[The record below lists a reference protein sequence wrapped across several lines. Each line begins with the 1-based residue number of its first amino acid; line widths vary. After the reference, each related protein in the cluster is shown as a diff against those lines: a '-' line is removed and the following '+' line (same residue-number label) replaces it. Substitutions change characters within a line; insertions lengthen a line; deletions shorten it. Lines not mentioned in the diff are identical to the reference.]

1 MAKRQKTG
9 YPGVFF
15 KEVRRTGGKT
25 DEKERSYYI
34 IFKKDGKNV
43 EEHCGYQYRDNMTP
57 AKAAKI
63 RGQRI
68 ENRRQS
74 RKQRRLESE
83 WTFQKLWNKYVD
95 HRKRENKG
103 QGPTHSDVSRFTFY
117 LKDTIGHITP
127 GNLKSNELDPIHEKL
142 ADKAPGTRYAVLQL
156 INRLSTYGKRQNL
169 CVPIQFFIE
178 LPKVEIERTE
188 QLTKKQLKSLLDVLH
203 ADGGQVSKLMELAVY
218 TGMRRNEMFN
228 LKWENV
234 NFEHVFIR
242 IMNNKS
248 GKNPTIP
255 MNQAARAVLKS
266 MDETTE
272 FVFQEIQGHSGSWIL
287 NRANMLKARAGLP
300 DDFRPFHGMRH
311 AFASLLVSEGVQLYQ
326 VSQLLTHRNLQMTQ
340 RYSHLS
346 DESKQ
351 AATNVLDD
359 ILNGA

>member
-1 MAKRQKTG
+1 
-9 YPGVFF
+9 
-15 KEVRRTGGKT
+15 
-25 DEKERSYYI
+25 
-34 IFKKDGKNV
+34 
-43 EEHCGYQYRDNMTP
+43 
-57 AKAAKI
+57 
-63 RGQRI
+63 
-68 ENRRQS
+68 
-74 RKQRRLESE
+74 
-83 WTFQKLWNKYVD
+83 
-95 HRKRENKG
+95 
-103 QGPTHSDVSRFTFY
+103 
-117 LKDTIGHITP
+117 
-127 GNLKSNELDPIHEKL
+127 
-142 ADKAPGTRYAVLQL
+142 
-156 INRLSTYGKRQNL
+156 
-169 CVPIQFFIE
+169 

-359 ILNGA
+359 ILNGV